1 MYIDDIFNI
10 CDNDITEIEIDEERF
25 DCRNGITSIPDEM
38 LDTPIES
45 FMIKDYIMI
54 IWLEEE

>member
-10 CDNDITEIEIDEERF
+10 CDNDITEIEIDGERF